1 MYVYRAFD
9 TSDMT
14 NKSLKCSLM
23 YWFELFPISFDT
35 FDMVLYYIRTTLQDT
50 MHHAAWPFD
59 TSDIPW
65 ILQSCFSC
73 KPVFGGNFLLIF
85 PIIYQIV
92 DQNLALWCLLTMPW
106 IPELSSFNW
115 FGGKNEQFS
124 QFAHRFQRDQTCL
137 AFGHLRHWNYS
148 KYIYCIWSDHA

>member
-35 FDMVLYYIRTTLQDT
+35 FDMVLYYIRTTLPDT
-50 MHHAAWPFD
+50 MQHAAWPFD

-65 ILQSCFSC
+65 ILQSCFSR

-92 DQNLALWCLLTMPW
+92 DQNLAL
-106 IPELSSFNW
+106 
-115 FGGKNEQFS
+115 
-124 QFAHRFQRDQTCL
+124 
-137 AFGHLRHWNYS
+137 
-148 KYIYCIWSDHA
+148 